1 MHFLCS
7 VCELH
12 FDRKRGRIFHTY
24 FLSLD
29 MDWHAAFCFG
39 LKETRKGNDH
49 LVVMIGGDLMK
60 GSQELDRSVFVL
72 ENASMYLQRKHQSLK
87 ILNKNENWWICENS
101 RVPWAISFCCHFCRS
116 KPKLWVLTWWWT
128 LDNTGCPMSIW
139 PSNVGGFRCCSP
151 WFPLL
156 SLFCFPFDRNPLF
169 T

>member
-72 ENASMYLQRKHQSLK
+72 ENASMYVQRKHQSLE
-87 ILNKNENWWICENS
+87 ILNQNEN
-101 RVPWAISFCCHFCRS
+101 
-116 KPKLWVLTWWWT
+116 
-128 LDNTGCPMSIW
+128 
-139 PSNVGGFRCCSP
+139 
-151 WFPLL
+151 
-156 SLFCFPFDRNPLF
+156 
-169 T
+169 